1 MHPSLATFPSSA
13 FYGGRVHSGVS
24 EEARPALRGFDWPS
38 PRASA
43 ALVLSTSPEDG
54 SAGRSKCNRGEA
66 ATVLSILRGLM
77 MAGELRAAQI
87 GVVTPYTAQV
97 SLIRNELQ
105 ARGRGVLMI
114 SASSASAVSNGG
126 HLFWNLQALAGG
138 RAIEVKTVDGFQGR
152 EKELIIF
159 SAVRAGR
166 SGSLGFVSDARRL
179 NVAFTRARRGL
190 IVVGEPR
197 TLVWSGG
204 HSH

>member
-1 MHPSLATFPSSA
+1 
-13 FYGGRVHSGVS
+13 
-24 EEARPALRGFDWPS
+24 
-38 PRASA
+38 
-43 ALVLSTSPEDG
+43 
-54 SAGRSKCNRGEA
+54 
-66 ATVLSILRGLM
+66 VLSILRGLM